1 MLLSQ
6 SLSFSPNRGICHGLA
21 DYHPQSAISHTF
33 PTTKLPTTLPL
44 ARVPFPSP
52 WLLPLSPLPPC
63 PSPLLHP
70 STCVP
75 CPLTPSPSLPPPETP
90 PAFLSSRLTLRGI
103 ARKPST
109 LKTCTLSTQ
118 VEQPEEDSE
127 GTGGFNLSDTGS
139 YRSQFLPHP
148 HSHPPL
154 PPPPPPPSFYS

>member
-1 MLLSQ
+1 MVWRITIRNLP
-6 SLSFSPNRGICHGLA
+6 SPTHFHR
-21 DYHPQSAISHTF
+21 QKF
-33 PTTKLPTTLPL
+33 PL
-44 ARVPFPSP
+44 PSP
-52 WLLPLSPLPPC
+52 WLESPSLPLGYCPC
-63 PSPLLHP
+63 PLCPLAPPVLHP
-70 STCVP
+70 FTCVP
-75 CPLTPSPSLPPPETP
+75 CPLTPSPSLPPPETT

-103 ARKPST
+103 AREPST